1 MKNQTL
7 NSTRLL
13 LIEEPFA
20 IFKTTEV
27 TGKHRLCPQ
36 GFKKL
41 RIRYIGLGF
50 VTQIGYIELRGK
62 CLDGLL
68 LDTDSVGNI
77 ENIVAGERSIL
88 NIMHDMKRS
97 VGLMGLLRIAGLNF
111 FYCSFLE

>member
-41 RIRYIGLGF
+41 RIRYTGLGF
-50 VTQIGYIELRGK
+50 VTRIGYIELRGK
-62 CLDGLL
+62 CLNGLL

-77 ENIVAGERSIL
+77 ENKVGGERSIL
-88 NIMHDMKRS
+88 NIVQDMERP
-97 VGLMGLLRIAGLNF
+97 GGLLGPFRCAGTNF
-111 FYCSFLE
+111 F

>member
-41 RIRYIGLGF
+41 RIRYIGLGI
-50 VTQIGYIELRGK
+50 VTRIGYIELRGK
-62 CLDGLL
+62 CLNGLL
-68 LDTDSVGNI
+68 LDTDRVGNFQYKDG
-77 ENIVAGERSIL
+77 GEKRML
-88 NIMHDMKRS
+88 NIGRDMKG
-97 VGLMGLLRIAGLNF
+97 VGGSNSGF
-111 FYCSFLE
+111 GVSE

>member
-1 MKNQTL
+1 MWELGFNYKGGQCNRVCGYGLPLWSTFQKKIQTL

-41 RIRYIGLGF
+41 RIRCIGLGF
-50 VTQIGYIELRGK
+50 VTRIGYIELRGK
-62 CLDGLL
+62 CLKDRK
-68 LDTDSVGNI
+68 S
-77 ENIVAGERSIL
+77 IVKEE
-88 NIMHDMKRS
+88 
-97 VGLMGLLRIAGLNF
+97 V
-111 FYCSFLE
+111 

>member
-41 RIRYIGLGF
+41 RIRYIGLGS
-50 VTQIGYIELRGK
+50 VTRIGYIELRGK
-62 CLDGLL
+62 CLNGLL
-68 LDTDSVGNI
+68 LDTDSVGHI
-77 ENIVAGERSIL
+77 EKKVGWKRSIL
-88 NIMHDMKRS
+88 NIVQDMKRT
-97 VGLMGLLRIAGLNF
+97 VGLLMPLRVAGLYF
-111 FYCSFLE
+111 F

>member
-50 VTQIGYIELRGK
+50 VTRIGYIELRGK
-62 CLDGLL
+62 CLNGLL

-77 ENIVAGERSIL
+77 VKKVGRERSIM
-88 NIMHDMKRS
+88 NIVQYMKIHGEKLSNLR
-97 VGLMGLLRIAGLNF
+97 VEGLDCMYGV
-111 FYCSFLE
+111 